1 MCELCWLNVQINELV
16 GPRGDQDALRSWAC
30 TELHRIYRHLRT
42 TLHEGGRQREGGPR
56 VWGWGGGV
64 WL

>member
-1 MCELCWLNVQINELV
+1 MDRGGALEWVCELCWLNVQINELV

-42 TLHEGGRQREGGPR
+42 TLHEEANGRADL
-56 VWGWGGGV
+56 V